1 MAEREVLEVETPVLS
16 HATVTDTQLDSFNCE
31 YSSPQTTLD
40 KTLYLQTSPEYAM
53 KRLLASG
60 TGAIYQIS
68 KVFRNEEQGKYHN
81 PEFTMLEWYQPGYDH
96 HQLMAELESFLGLF
110 AMSDC
115 EKTSYADIF
124 TSQTGLDPHTC
135 NTNEL
140 VSLAEEYGLS
150 SSSEERPVL
159 LDFIFSHKIVSTLGN
174 TNPLFVYDYPACQSA
189 LAKLSDKLPKVAER
203 FELFLSLF
211 AMSNC
216 EKTSYADI
224 FARQTGLDPHT
235 CDTNELVSLAE
246 GYGLSSSSEERS
258 VLLDFIFSH
267 KIASTLGNTNPLF
280 VYDYPACL
288 SALAKLSD
296 KSPKV
301 AERFELFINGMEIA
315 NGFHELTNAD
325 EQLGRF
331 KEDLA
336 LRNKAKRP
344 TLPIDHLFMD
354 ALKQGLPD
362 CAGVAVGIDR
372 LLMAI
377 TGIKDI
383 REILTFPIENA

>member
-1 MAEREVLEVETPVLS
+1 MSESWRPIAGNQLIKLRADTYTRIRQFMAEREVLEVETPVLS

-110 AMSDC
+110 AMS
-115 EKTSYADIF
+115 
-124 TSQTGLDPHTC
+124 
-135 NTNEL
+135 
-140 VSLAEEYGLS
+140 
-150 SSSEERPVL
+150 
-159 LDFIFSHKIVSTLGN
+159 
-174 TNPLFVYDYPACQSA
+174 
-189 LAKLSDKLPKVAER
+189 
-203 FELFLSLF
+203 
-211 AMSNC
+211 NC

-235 CDTNELVSLAE
+235 CDTNELVILAE

-267 KIASTLGNTNPLF
+267 KIASTLGITNPLF
-280 VYDYPACL
+280 VYDYPVCL
-288 SALAKLSD
+288 SALAKLSV

-315 NGFHELTNAD
+315 NGFHELTDAN

-336 LRNKAKRP
+336 LRKKAKRP
-344 TLPIDHLFMD
+344 ALPLDHLFMD

-377 TGIKDI
+377 TGVKDI
-383 REILTFPIENA
+383 REVLTFPIENA

>member
-1 MAEREVLEVETPVLS
+1 MSESWRPIAGNQLIKLRADTYTRIRQFMAEREVLEVETPVLS

-159 LDFIFSHKIVSTLGN
+159 LDFIFSHKI
-174 TNPLFVYDYPACQSA
+174 
-189 LAKLSDKLPKVAER
+189 
-203 FELFLSLF
+203 
-211 AMSNC
+211 
-216 EKTSYADI
+216 
-224 FARQTGLDPHT
+224 
-235 CDTNELVSLAE
+235 
-246 GYGLSSSSEERS
+246 
-258 VLLDFIFSH
+258 
-267 KIASTLGNTNPLF
+267 ASTLGNTNPLF

-377 TGIKDI
+377 TGVKDI
-383 REILTFPIENA
+383 REVLTFPIENA

>member
-1 MAEREVLEVETPVLS
+1 MSESWRPIAGNQLIKLRADTYTRIRQFMAEREVLEVETPVLS

-81 PEFTMLEWYQPGYDH
+81 PEFTMLEWYQPGFDH
-96 HQLMAELESFLGLF
+96 HQLMAEL
-110 AMSDC
+110 
-115 EKTSYADIF
+115 
-124 TSQTGLDPHTC
+124 
-135 NTNEL
+135 
-140 VSLAEEYGLS
+140 VS
-150 SSSEERPVL
+150 
-159 LDFIFSHKIVSTLGN
+159 
-174 TNPLFVYDYPACQSA
+174 
-189 LAKLSDKLPKVAER
+189 
-203 FELFLSLF
+203 FLSLF

-377 TGIKDI
+377 TGVKDI
-383 REILTFPIENA
+383 REVLTFPIENA